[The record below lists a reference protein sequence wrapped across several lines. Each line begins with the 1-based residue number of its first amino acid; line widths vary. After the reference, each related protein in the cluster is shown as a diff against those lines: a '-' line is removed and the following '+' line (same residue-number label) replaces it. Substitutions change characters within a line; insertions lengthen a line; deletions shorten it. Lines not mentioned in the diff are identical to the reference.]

1 MIIKNPFSG
10 LKLKWKVL
18 IQLQIWPHY
27 DYKNSY
33 LGMGST
39 LEMWKIMLLTFLMYT
54 TLAPGQEMQPSNL
67 QPSLAYA
74 AAFIEENKIYWIRR
88 EGEMPITE

>member
-18 IQLQIWPHY
+18 IQFQIWLHY

-74 AAFIEENKIYWIRR
+74 AAFIDEHKFIELGER
-88 EGEMPITE
+88 EKCP